1 MFDPKQIFDWV
12 KLSGKQAFILSVI
25 TSILLF
31 ASDEILGKLGVSEA
45 INSLQIWIG
54 LVWLVSVATLA
65 AEIVFPIYGFIS
77 KHATWYF
84 NLKGYQKRLHQLT
97 VGEKQVLSQYIR
109 GNTRTISLN
118 YSDGIANEL
127 ESAMIIR
134 RASNL
139 AHYHDVFPF
148 NIQPWAWD
156 YLSKHP
162 ELLN

>member
-1 MFDPKQIFDWV
+1 MFDPKQIIDWV

-31 ASDEILGKLGVSEA
+31 SNDEVLGKLGVTEA
-45 INSLQIWIG
+45 IGSWQIWIG
-54 LVWLVSVATLA
+54 LVWLVSVAILA
-65 AEIVFPIYGFIS
+65 AEIVFPVYGFVA
-77 KHATWYF
+77 KRVTWYF

-97 VGEKQVLSQYIR
+97 VGEKEVLLQYINQ
-109 GNTRTISLN
+109 NTRTISLN
-118 YSDGIANEL
+118 YSDGVANEL
-127 ESAMIIR
+127 ESARIIR

-162 ELLN
+162 ELLH

>member
-1 MFDPKQIFDWV
+1 MFDPKQIIDWV

-31 ASDEILGKLGVSEA
+31 SNDEVLGKLGVSEA
-45 INSLQIWIG
+45 IGSWQIWIG
-54 LVWLVSVATLA
+54 LVWLVSVAILA
-65 AEIVFPIYGFIS
+65 AEIVFPVYGFV
-77 KHATWYF
+77 AQRVTWYF

-97 VGEKQVLSQYIR
+97 VGEKEVLLQYINQ
-109 GNTRTISLN
+109 NTRTISLN
-118 YSDGIANEL
+118 YSDGVANEL
-127 ESAMIIR
+127 ESARIIR

-162 ELLN
+162 ELLH